1 MNRQL
6 KTIRDSLNGVCQL
19 CGRVSIKTLHLDHN
33 HDTLLARGFV
43 CSPCNTGAIPTGERV
58 PELVSQKVLD
68 YLSNPPLAYL
78 KCVVPNVKDR
88 TGLTKSTRFTKEG
101 TIIEYIPTRVAA
113 RYGPN
118 GVLL

>member
-33 HDTLLARGFV
+33 HDTLLVRGFV

-68 YLSNPPLAYL
+68 YLSNPPLDYL
-78 KCVVPNVKDR
+78 QHKVRNVTDK
-88 TGLTKSTRFTKEG
+88 TGLTKLTVFTKEG
-101 TIIEYIPTRVAA
+101 TVIKYVPSKIVA